1 MEMWFSRTEEAERAF
16 VETLQ
21 QLHAA
26 RRSSF
31 TAQLLHTLDS
41 FIPSKTKD
49 ALNLDRFPEL
59 EALRDIDPT
68 VFAVDSPGKARA
80 SQLLTRLKLV

>member
-1 MEMWFSRTEEAERAF
+1 MEDGRSERAF
-16 VETLQ
+16 VEALQ
-21 QLHAA
+21 RLHAA

-49 ALNLDRFPEL
+49 SLHLDRFPEL
-59 EALRDIDPT
+59 KALRDFDPA
-68 VFAVDSPGKARA
+68 VFVVDSPAKTRA
-80 SQLLTRLKLV
+80 VPTPHSSEACMSV